1 MRTDMKTLTTDFSSV
16 ALLDS
21 AAAKWQERR
30 VRSSLAAMRR
40 RAWVIVVCACVGL
53 GGAAM
58 WLSFAKPR
66 YSATAL
72 VQIDTGNKLSNFDNV
87 VSGPREGDPADVI
100 RTEVEVLRSDA
111 VAERVVKAL
120 DLTNDPEFSPP
131 PLTWHAKLVDVL
143 LAELKGLFNSSGKD
157 SRQDGGTPVGSRGT
171 GAVISPPYRM
181 PDQVGSNRPAH
192 NGTRTTV
199 LTNNNGVILG
209 SVANDS
215 ASSASRS
222 QDGVDDKDKLALT
235 IQQVKKSLSVED
247 DRRSYIIKIAF
258 AASDAEK
265 AARLANAFAEQYLA
279 DRIDAKLALTAS
291 ANEWAKTQL
300 DAAGEQLRQAEAA
313 IEQFRVQHNAI
324 VEVAPGNSVAVS
336 QQQGHVLDNMNVQLA
351 TATQARITAETR
363 LAAAKEL
370 VKHND
375 VYAIP
380 DVLNSPLIQQLRLE
394 EARAAARLANAQ
406 TTFGSK
412 YPARKA
418 VENEVAGLRTSID
431 TKVKQIVSNL
441 ESNARD
447 AQAKEEEL
455 ASKVASLR
463 RQVGDASQQQLQ
475 LSILERRAE
484 GRRTFYAALEKRYSE
499 TSALMHGVY
508 PNARVVSRATPQP
521 FASWPNVPIV
531 LAVGLL
537 LGAIIGAAVVA
548 WLELAD
554 KSFRTPSQ
562 LEESTGLYCLGV
574 LPELSRGFYGGSNN
588 GLFDGSTRMF
598 RESVRTIHIA
608 LEAALGVNH
617 NKGSRIILVT
627 SALPQEGKTLSSV
640 ALATALAAS
649 GSKTLLID
657 ADLRRPKVDAYLK
670 AASRSRGLASI
681 LKDDEGFPAATE
693 IDKDLYV
700 IKGGG
705 EDESAQRI
713 FLSEQFGTFLDAAKA
728 EFDSI
733 VIDSPPAVVVADA
746 AILARFADVILHVV
760 RWGRTKRSTVLESV
774 DRMQRA
780 NSKPVSVAILNRVTL
795 RSYCKYNRD
804 GGWSFRYAGY
814 YGAATTTAVAK
825 R

>member
-1 MRTDMKTLTTDFSSV
+1 MRTEMKSLTTTDFSSV
-16 ALLDS
+16 ALLDN

-30 VRSSLAAMRR
+30 VRSGLAAMRR
-40 RAWVIVVCACVGL
+40 RAWLIVVFACVGL

-58 WLSFAKPR
+58 WLTFARPQ
-66 YSATAL
+66 YNATAL
-72 VQIDTGNKLSNFDNV
+72 IQIDSGSNKFSNFDNV
-87 VSGPREGDPADVI
+87 VSAPREGDPDVI

-111 VAERVVKAL
+111 VVERVVRAL

-131 PLTWHAKLVDVL
+131 PMTWHAKLVDRL
-143 LAELKGLFNSSGKD
+143 LADLKDLFNSWGED
-157 SRQDGGTPVGSRGT
+157 SRQDGGTRAGSRDT
-171 GAVISPPYRM
+171 GAVISH
-181 PDQVGSNRPAH
+181 PDQVGSNRVEH
-192 NGTRTTV
+192 IGTRTTV

-209 SVANDS
+209 SVGNDA
-215 ASSASRS
+215 ASSAGRL
-222 QDGVDDKDKLALT
+222 QDGGVDQGKLALT
-235 IQQVKKSLSVED
+235 IQQVKKRLSVED
-247 DRRSYIIKIAF
+247 DRRSYIIKIIF
-258 AASDAEK
+258 AASDSEK

-313 IEQFRVQHNAI
+313 IEQFRAQHNAI

-336 QQQGHVLDNMNVQLA
+336 QQQGQLLSNLNVQLA
-351 TATQARITAETR
+351 TTTQARITADTR

-370 VKHND
+370 MKRND
-375 VYAIP
+375 IYAIP
-380 DVLNSPLIQQLRLE
+380 DVLSSPLIQTLRAE
-394 EARAAARLANAQ
+394 EARAASRLSNAQ
-406 TTFGSK
+406 ATYGSK
-412 YPARKA
+412 FPARRA
-418 VENEVAGLRTSID
+418 VESELATLQASID

-447 AQAKEEEL
+447 ARAKEEEL
-455 ASKVASLR
+455 VSKVESVR

-508 PNARVVSRATPQP
+508 PNARVVSRATPLP
-521 FASWPNVPIV
+521 FASWPNVPIF
-531 LAVGLL
+531 LAAGML
-537 LGAIIGAAVVA
+537 LGAVMGAAVVA
-548 WLELAD
+548 WLEFAD
-554 KSFRTPSQ
+554 KSFRTPSE
-562 LEESTGLYCLGV
+562 LEETTGLACLGV
-574 LPELSRGFYGGSNN
+574 LPELSRGFRRGNDN
-588 GLFDGSTRMF
+588 RLFAGSTRIF

-608 LEAALGVNH
+608 LDAALGVNQERR
-617 NKGSRIILVT
+617 SRVILVT

-657 ADLRRPKVDAYLK
+657 ADLRRPKVDTYLK

-681 LKDDEGFPAATE
+681 LMDDEGVPAATE

-705 EDESAQRI
+705 ADESAQRV
-713 FLSEQFGTFLDAAKA
+713 FLSDEFGSFLEAARA
-728 EFDSI
+728 QFDSI
-733 VIDSPPAVVVADA
+733 VIDSPPAMVVADA
-746 AILARFADVILHVV
+746 AILARFADVVLHVV
-760 RWGRTKRSTVLESV
+760 RWGRTGRSVVLESV

-780 NSKPVSVAILNRVTL
+780 NGRAASLIMLNRVSL
-795 RSYCKYNRD
+795 GGYRKYNRD
-804 GGWSFRYAGY
+804 GGWSFRYADY
-814 YGAATTTAVAK
+814 YGAPTTTAAAK
-825 R
+825 